1 MRGREGGNKY
11 RYTREERKIDK
22 SINQS
27 VLPIKHYLGYLLN
40 TYLIYP
46 SFSPPPSSTSPSPLP
61 HRHNLQRVPKN
72 PLQVLPL
79 LQPHTKPHQTNLT
92 AKPLRPLQ
100 LAIMRQ
106 QNKRTRQRKIR
117 AQTRSLVCIQMI
129 EKHRRVVHGMEG
141 GGE

>member
-1 MRGREGGNKY
+1 MSLHSRGK
-11 RYTREERKIDK
+11 KK

-27 VLPIKHYLGYLLN
+27 IDQSILPIKHYHKYLLP
-40 TYLIYP
+40 TVHIYP
-46 SFSPPPSSTSPSPLP
+46 SSPSPPCPHPLSSTSPSPLP

-79 LQPHTKPHQTNLT
+79 LQPHTKPHQTHLT
-92 AKPLRPLQ
+92 AKPFRPLQ

-129 EKHRRVVHGMEG
+129 EKHSRVLHGMEG
-141 GGE
+141 CGE